1 MRTQL
6 DDLRAEIRLCEINKK
21 QAAQEKDI
29 QKWRYW
35 DKKEQH
41 ARLIIYN
48 IQ

>member
-6 DDLRAEIRLCEINKK
+6 DDLRAEIRLCEVNKK

-35 DKKEQH
+35 DMDGYTFFI
-41 ARLIIYN
+41 LYN
-48 IQ
+48 